1 MSGTVFTLKASLY
14 WINFFKWDSVALIT
28 ILFYHPIFK
37 ISATIPD
44 LSHFYWPNF
53 ICKTRGNISNLL
65 EICKKKSICSI
76 KMIVN
81 HGSYVLS
88 AVLKYSSWISKLNL
102 ALLKLEF
109 NTLRKAA
116 LFSYHKHAYISPNRI
131 FATLQTFNTI
141 SIDYSCAAL
150 INCPYRPMYQN

>member
-1 MSGTVFTLKASLY
+1 MNAAVFTLKASLY
-14 WINFFKWDSVALIT
+14 WINCFKWDSVALIT
-28 ILFYHPIFK
+28 VLFYDPLFK

-109 NTLRKAA
+109 NTLGKP
-116 LFSYHKHAYISPNRI
+116 LFSAIINTLTSFRIEYLPRFKH
-131 FATLQTFNTI
+131 
-141 SIDYSCAAL
+141 L
-150 INCPYRPMYQN
+150 IQYQLIIHAQL